1 MKKIHIIGLIGFL
14 SYACSP
20 VPEVVFDNYVVE
32 AYVYSGEPVRNI
44 TIKTLVPL
52 SEPEGKSVRIDKG
65 NVLLKKGGKSYPLEY
80 HLATKKYRYNGL
92 DLDIAP
98 YDIIDLEVE
107 VNGRVATASTHVPT
121 PPIHIRSSK
130 AQMVIPTINSGADFL
145 TGNPLA
151 DAEIIVHWSNPT
163 NELHYTVIEF
173 RSNLLRPILPSDVQA
188 VVDGILE
195 DFAIITTPSTDTTLT
210 VNGALL
216 PSYGPYMIK
225 IYKVNQEYADLYES
239 EEQDSRDLNEPPS
252 NIINARGIFS
262 AFASDSIAFEVVK
275 P

>member
-1 MKKIHIIGLIGFL
+1 MKKIGVIGIIGFL
-14 SYACSP
+14 SYGCNP
-20 VPEVVFDNYVVE
+20 VPEVVSDNYVIE
-32 AYVYSGEPVRNI
+32 AYLFAGEPARNI
-44 TIKTLVPL
+44 SIKTLVPL
-52 SEPEGKSVRIDKG
+52 SKPEGQSVSIANA
-65 NVLLKKGGKSYPLEY
+65 NVLLKKGGKSFTLEY
-80 HLATKKYRYNGL
+80 NSGTNKYRYSGN
-92 DLDIAP
+92 DLEILP
-98 YDIIDLEVE
+98 QEVVNLEVE
-107 VNGRVATASTHVPT
+107 VNGRVATASTSVPT

-130 AQMVIPTINSGADFL
+130 PQMVIPTIKSGADFL

-151 DAEIIVHWSNPT
+151 DAEILVHWSNPT

-195 DFAIITTPSTDTTLT
+195 DFAIITTPSTDTTLI